1 MTSPM
6 ATSPTS
12 VQALQTRSPAAKRRS
27 QTSVRA
33 SRGAFRRSS
42 TKAKCPRSACTMLES
57 ASASSISNWNSCG
70 SVAPSHRAEAHFL
83 EPLDGIY
90 AQLPVVFALQGGVAD
105 PLENGAVF
113 LRQGFVLGTEEG
125 GGVRLGHVKPPSNW
139 GKVAMG
145 EPATGISR

>member
-1 MTSPM
+1 
-6 ATSPTS
+6 
-12 VQALQTRSPAAKRRS
+12 VPAQRLHDVGVGVCQFDQQLEQLR
-27 QTSVRA
+27 Q
-33 SRGAFRRSS
+33 RGA
-42 TKAKCPRSACTMLES
+42 
-57 ASASSISNWNSCG
+57 
-70 SVAPSHRAEAHFL
+70 VAAIFHRHAHRAEAHFL